1 MPKFNFKFRAFTSLL
16 LFFSF
21 LISLISGIVLYFPPQ
36 GKIANW
42 THWTFWGLD
51 KERWG
56 ALHINSSLVFF
67 IIAAL
72 HLYYNWKVLFRYIK
86 KKAELAFNLK
96 VELFTAAILSVFI
109 ILATL
114 YNIEPFR
121 TIIRWNDDIKN
132 FWATQAQAQPPIPH
146 AEDLTVTEFCEQV
159 NIPFENFQRQMNQQ
173 GWKFDSSEEKIKDIA
188 KQNRISPAEI
198 YNLLITHEKNRQ
210 SQGAGGWGRK
220 SVQQV
225 CDELNKNV
233 EVVLKKLTASGITV
247 SKDDQ
252 LKTISA
258 KHNMRP
264 TDIVNLIDQN

>member
-1 MPKFNFKFRAFTSLL
+1 
-16 LFFSF
+16 
-21 LISLISGIVLYFPPQ
+21 
-36 GKIANW
+36 
-42 THWTFWGLD
+42 
-51 KERWG
+51 
-56 ALHINSSLVFF
+56 
-67 IIAAL
+67 
-72 HLYYNWKVLFRYIK
+72 
-86 KKAELAFNLK
+86 
-96 VELFTAAILSVFI
+96 
-109 ILATL
+109 
-114 YNIEPFR
+114 
-121 TIIRWNDDIKN
+121 
-132 FWATQAQAQPPIPH
+132 
-146 AEDLTVTEFCEQV
+146 
-159 NIPFENFQRQMNQQ
+159 MNQQ